1 MHVLFEKGD
10 ETCMKTTVSSLNY
23 LKIAMDVMGLS
34 DTNLTKR
41 ELDEIYT
48 KKNNKIPMIKEAYS
62 FLNEHLPASKEIH
75 YPESNQKTI
84 TTVYD
89 KFDINGAL
97 KLMEVRL
104 VGELIG
110 MMGDRSLR
118 KRKDS
123 LKEELRSFDLNSVTC
138 LDYFSKWNEYGAL
151 KSYFDY
157 NDTNCKNK

>member
-10 ETCMKTTVSSLNY
+10 ETCMKSKVSTLNY

-34 DTNLTKR
+34 DTNFTEA
-41 ELDEIYT
+41 ELDESY
-48 KKNNKIPMIKEAYS
+48 KQRSSLMIKDAYY
-62 FLNEHLPASKEIH
+62 FLKKHLPTSKEIDH
-75 YPESNQKTI
+75 PESNQKTI

-97 KLMEVRL
+97 KLMEARL

-123 LKEELRSFDLNSVTC
+123 LKEELRSFDLNSETC
-138 LDYFSKWNEYGAL
+138 LD
-151 KSYFDY
+151 
-157 NDTNCKNK
+157 

>member
-1 MHVLFEKGD
+1 MHVLFKKGD
-10 ETCMKTTVSSLNY
+10 ETCMKSKVSSLNY

-34 DTNLTKR
+34 DTNFTEA
-41 ELDEIYT
+41 ELDESY
-48 KKNNKIPMIKEAYS
+48 KQRSSLMIKDAYY
-62 FLNEHLPASKEIH
+62 FLKKHLPTSKEIDH
-75 YPESNQKTI
+75 PESNQKTI

-97 KLMEVRL
+97 KLMEARL

-123 LKEELRSFDLNSVTC
+123 LKEELRSFDLNSETC

-157 NDTNCKNK
+157 NDINCKNK

>member
-10 ETCMKTTVSSLNY
+10 ETCMKSKVSSLNY

-34 DTNLTKR
+34 DTNFTEA
-41 ELDEIYT
+41 ELDESY
-48 KKNNKIPMIKEAYS
+48 KQRSSLMIKDAYY
-62 FLNEHLPASKEIH
+62 FLKKHLPTSKEIDH
-75 YPESNQKTI
+75 PESNQKTI

-97 KLMEVRL
+97 KLMEARL

-123 LKEELRSFDLNSVTC
+123 LKEELRSFDLNSETC

-157 NDTNCKNK
+157 DDKHYKNK